1 MVQSVIHLYNGIY
14 LDAISHHCMCEH
26 QPYQYQSR
34 QRQIFSSHTLVC
46 LLISSLPSKVSLKV
60 VSYAVED
67 IHIITITNT
76 SIGRNGRVEIS
87 TVAAICTSS

>member
-34 QRQIFSSHTLVC
+34 QRQIFSSHTRVSAH
-46 LLISSLPSKVSLKV
+46 LISSFQVSLKV